1 MTKKSKQ
8 YLSVFFLLW
17 LHVTV
22 LDLFYVTT
30 SKIVFLWQE
39 NFAPLTLLVHF
50 LTALV
55 AVLFYIGISELRAY
69 CGITKRSMS
78 DKFWLISSLVLMAFI
93 SYFILFF

>member
-8 YLSVFFLLW
+8 YFAVFLLLW

-30 SKIVFLWQE
+30 TSIVFLWQE

-55 AVLFYIGISELRAY
+55 AVIFYIGISEYRAY
-69 CGITKRSMS
+69 LAALNRSMS
-78 DKFWLISSLVLMAFI
+78 NKFWLISSLILFVFI
-93 SYFILFF
+93 TYFILFF